1 MQQLIKMN
9 NNNICVFLGTNK
21 QKAIENGFY
30 YADVVQALDGKW
42 YFADQ
47 APTCPQKTY
56 IEKRLAEYPSIQ
68 DQLDM
73 IYWDKV
79 NGTNL
84 WQEKITEIKTKYPK
98 E

>member
-1 MQQLIKMN
+1 MTDTIQLNDIFTLADYD
-9 NNNICVFLGTNK
+9 VYRSW
-21 QKAIENGFY
+21 AVENGYTIQELEPDNDIRRFQIVEIQQPILT
-30 YADVVQALDGKW
+30 YA
-42 YFADQ
+42 
-47 APTCPQKTY
+47 
-56 IEKRLAEYPSIQ
+56 EKRANEYPSFG

-84 WQEKITEIKTKYPK
+84 WQEKITEIKNKYPK